1 MTIEYKDSKR
11 IVGLSTDKLPSST
24 YETDFSS
31 TTGWSVESG
40 GITYVDSIHFNHPS
54 GVAMNTGVLYDL
66 TTSNV
71 SETSWTLDY
80 DLNITTSTGVSGSSC
95 QLFIGLSNNSTV
107 SSSAIDTAQDYL
119 GHFMIEAAGTHAI
132 RKGNGSDSPED
143 PVGTVFSRALE
154 ADVLYCR
161 LQRISAIKGTLSL
174 YSDQGRTSLIE
185 SKDIT
190 ITTSLAGLR
199 YLKVI
204 LACKTTSGTHV
215 MVGDI
220 TNMKFWNT
228 ITSGIESKPTNVQD
242 NSILVEK
249 DTARRYWFDKST
261 PTYES
266 DFSSSTGWTTAG
278 SGVSVDTVG
287 ETLDFNCVNGTNNGT
302 SYDLQDILGSG
313 VFLDSEKWLFRCKL
327 VITTSTEHTD
337 PNVNLEIGVSDSD
350 KDTSFSSNRDG
361 IGLQFNQSDGSSTGW
376 YATEPD
382 GASWNSAKTKF
393 AYQDANIQTGT
404 YYIEIRRLSPTS
416 AEVRVSLDD
425 FVTYQET
432 ESLTISA
439 TLDQLRYLIVQDRND
454 GSGTGNKLIGTI
466 DDMKIYNGIT
476 TTTPATWT
484 KQQPELPTVSGLYVH
499 YDATDVDSITKD
511 SNNRISQWNDKSG
524 GARHLTQATSGN
536 QPLWIASDEAGNP
549 VIDFSDDRYM
559 SDTWSAQSLPNTI
572 FIVARLPVATA
583 NRTNIISGS
592 GSNAQS
598 VFGDGSNV
606 WKYAAGSAQGGTKT
620 GIEDTWQYIY
630 ALYGDDY
637 TFEIGGEL
645 ITGTSCGSDTWTGME
660 VGASSGSQFGNMKI
674 GEIIGYN
681 VAVKGDDKTAIIN
694 YLKEKWERT

>member
-40 GITYVDSIHFNHPS
+40 GITYVDSIHYNHPS

-80 DLNITTSTGVSGSSC
+80 DLNITTSTGGSGSSC

-161 LQRISAIKGTLSL
+161 LQRISENKGTLSF

-228 ITSGIESKPTNVQD
+228 ITSGIESKPTDVQD

-249 DTARRYWFDKST
+249 DTARRYWRTGRGADTTSSQTSFNNDSKIENGASQYDFSGQQFLSGHSLIGKSVSSISFWLWNIGSGSTSGATYSFGILDSNGNLKGSVFGTNNVSDITQASSYSGATKRTMTTST
-261 PTYES
+261 PVTIEANDIIAVRTNQALTSTAYDIEIGSGGNGSIENNARRARGSANNVTEDDNRDVAYEVIQATPATWTMQPTYQT
-266 DFSSSTGWTTAG
+266 DFSSSTGWTFKDSAKASISGGSLSFDFEDNSGNDDSCYYDLGSTMSDTKWLLRFKINWTTFDENSRCWFGLADNTTAQNVAKDFIG
-278 SGVSVDTVG
+278 LLTHKYAGTANWESMDKSNASLDFAGENSSSTTISTSTDYWVQIRRLTDTTYDIKVYDDSGYTSLVDTV
-287 ETLDFNCVNGTNNGT
+287 LGTMSASSISGLRYIMFYNRNDHET
-302 SYDLQDILGSG
+302 SY
-313 VFLDSEKWLFRCKL
+313 
-327 VITTSTEHTD
+327 
-337 PNVNLEIGVSDSD
+337 
-350 KDTSFSSNRDG
+350 
-361 IGLQFNQSDGSSTGW
+361 NQ
-376 YATEPD
+376 
-382 GASWNSAKTKF
+382 
-393 AYQDANIQTGT
+393 
-404 YYIEIRRLSPTS
+404 
-416 AEVRVSLDD
+416 V
-425 FVTYQET
+425 
-432 ESLTISA
+432 
-439 TLDQLRYLIVQDRND
+439 
-454 GSGTGNKLIGTI
+454 GTI
-466 DDMKIYNGIT
+466 DDLSFYNGV
-476 TTTPATWT
+476 TTP
-484 KQQPELPTVSGLYVH
+484 
-499 YDATDVDSITKD
+499 
-511 SNNRISQWNDKSG
+511 N
-524 GARHLTQATSGN
+524 
-536 QPLWIASDEAGNP
+536 
-549 VIDFSDDRYM
+549 
-559 SDTWSAQSLPNTI
+559 
-572 FIVARLPVATA
+572 
-583 NRTNIISGS
+583 
-592 GSNAQS
+592 
-598 VFGDGSNV
+598 
-606 WKYAAGSAQGGTKT
+606 
-620 GIEDTWQYIY
+620 
-630 ALYGDDY
+630 
-637 TFEIGGEL
+637 
-645 ITGTSCGSDTWTGME
+645 
-660 VGASSGSQFGNMKI
+660 
-674 GEIIGYN
+674 
-681 VAVKGDDKTAIIN
+681 
-694 YLKEKWERT
+694 